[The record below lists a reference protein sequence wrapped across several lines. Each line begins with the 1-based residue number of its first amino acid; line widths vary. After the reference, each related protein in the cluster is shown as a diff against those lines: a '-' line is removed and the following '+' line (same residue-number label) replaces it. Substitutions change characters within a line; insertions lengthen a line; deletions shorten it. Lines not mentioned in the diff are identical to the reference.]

1 MTKIKNLTREGTR
14 IKSLTLENFG
24 PFQGKHKI
32 TFATG
37 DIRNLTVVI
46 GSDHYGI
53 GPPSHYAGKGVMG
66 EDKRFELTS
75 MISYGIRHALGQTTT
90 KDLYGMDNFKD
101 WPKIFPE
108 HYYKNAKASVEI
120 VGETPVINEEN
131 EILYFFSANHSRQ
144 RHLTELISPKE
155 HFRACTIES
164 SLDIPEKF
172 LTQEVADEMNYLCTQ
187 YLSRYIGGG
196 RYKKDQ
202 DLLPKK
208 PEGEFGILL
217 LAKLI
222 AIWNYKFVLQDG
234 QIKFHNDKGEGVLF
248 NDDDKEEMQ
257 LIGNEYKE
265 EEGPTNYLDVIAFI
279 LFVALRKVH
288 LDADVDAGLP
298 GRSFAVIQGGWG
310 HFKRNTLRSFFNI
323 LLSTQ
328 YCSQV
333 IFLDDYPVWKEDQYY
348 EKGVGELPESKR
360 RLNRIYFIDHTGED
374 EEILTNF
381 RVAGV
386 KYPIYLDSHATTPV
400 DPKVFGA
407 MTPYFTENFGNA
419 SSLDHPYGYDASV
432 AVQSARET
440 IAKAIGASMD
450 EIIFTSGATES
461 DNLALIGVME
471 KNKEKGNHLITCVT
485 EHKAILDTAKYLE
498 KNGCDVTYLPVD
510 EYGEIN
516 LNELKNAITDKTVL
530 ISIMAANN
538 EIGTI
543 PLLEEI
549 GKIAHE
555 NDVLFHTDAAQ
566 AVGHIPI
573 DVQKMN
579 IDLMSFS
586 SHKTYGPK
594 GIGALYVRSM
604 KPRVKLESLV
614 HGGGQERNIR
624 SGTLNVPGIVGF
636 ATAVDIAIKEMDRKN
651 KHFKSF
657 VKLMQLRLGA
667 VGGVLNGHPEKR
679 LSHNLNMRFDGI
691 ESKAIINSV
700 SKKVAISAGSACTT
714 DVVEPSHVL
723 LALGL
728 NEEQSHQSIRIGFGR
743 FTNPTEVVVASEEIC
758 DMIEDLRRIKA

>member
-24 PFQGKHKI
+24 PFQGKHKFI
-32 TFATG
+32 FTVAG
-37 DIRNLTVVI
+37 EHKLTVVL
-46 GSDHYGI
+46 GSSHYGL
-53 GPPSHYAGKGVMG
+53 GPPSHFGGGRDEVLG
-66 EDKRFELTS
+66 DNPSFELTS

-131 EILYFFSANHSRQ
+131 EILYFFSAKHSKHRQ
-144 RHLTELISPKE
+144 LTVEAIRNAGDGIFIASSP
-155 HFRACTIES
+155 
-164 SLDIPEKF
+164 DIPKKF
-172 LTQEVADEMNYLCTQ
+172 LTQKVVDEMNNLCKK
-187 YLSRYIGGG
+187 YYADSRPDEYD
-196 RYKKDQ
+196 YDAT
-202 DLLPKK
+202 
-208 PEGEFGILL
+208 PEGEEI
-217 LAKLI
+217 I
-222 AIWNYKFVLQDG
+222 AVLGHKIVKGNHKFVLQDG
-234 QIKFHNDKGEGVLF
+234 QIQFHTDKGIPEEDETSRFLNFDLFSFVLF
-248 NDDDKEEMQ
+248 
-257 LIGNEYKE
+257 I
-265 EEGPTNYLDVIAFI
+265 
-279 LFVALRKVH
+279 ALRKVH
-288 LDADVDAGLP
+288 LKED
-298 GRSFAVIQGGWG
+298 SFAVIQGGWN
-310 HFKRNTLRSFFNI
+310 HFKRGSLTGWFNAV
-323 LLSTQ
+323 LAN
-328 YCSQV
+328 CPQV
-333 IFLDDYPVWKEDQYY
+333 IFLDDYPVWLAEAGDYSLGRSNG
-348 EKGVGELPESKR
+348 GVGDLEQAKAALS
-360 RLNRIYFIDHTGED
+360 RIYEIKHTGED
-374 EEILTNF
+374 KEILTSLE
-381 RVAGV
+381 VIGV

-400 DPKVFGA
+400 DPKVFDA
-407 MTPYFTENFGNA
+407 MKPYFTENFGNA
-419 SSLDHPYGYDASV
+419 SSLDHSYGYDASV

-485 EHKAILDTAKYLE
+485 EHKAILDTAKHLE

-543 PLLEEI
+543 APLEEI

-636 ATAVDIAIKEMDRKN
+636 AAAVDISIKEMDVYN
-651 KHFKSF
+651 KFAKA
-657 VKLMQLRLGA
+657 VTDAIRRQLEN
-667 VGGVLNGHPEKR
+667 VGGILNGHPDRR
-679 LSHNLNMRFDGI
+679 LAHNLNMRFDGI

-700 SKKVAISAGSACTT
+700 SKKIAISAGSACTT

-728 NEEQSHQSIRIGFGR
+728 NEEQSHQSIRIGLSR
-743 FTNPTEVVVASEEIC
+743 FTHPMEVLVASEEIC
-758 DMIEDLRRIKA
+758 DAIEELKKIRA